1 LLVASEQREHLGG
14 RTIRDFLLRFRYFIT
29 GSYQHRLIAK
39 VYNYSIRTDLIKHE
53 KEKLMKPNRRVIWF
67 STVSIILVLFGV
79 LYAFF
84 GLGILPVHKDILLR
98 WESALYGAIMMGWGT
113 TLFFAGRLAFKKNDL
128 DLMKTLLY
136 GITVWLV
143 VEALFSAY
151 LGVWFNVGVDIVV
164 LALFSI
170 PLITSIRKL

>member
-1 LLVASEQREHLGG
+1 MKSKQMLV
-14 RTIRDFLLRFRYFIT
+14 
-29 GSYQHRLIAK
+29 
-39 VYNYSIRTDLIKHE
+39 
-53 KEKLMKPNRRVIWF
+53 WF
-67 STVSIILVLFGV
+67 SAVSLILILFGV

-84 GLGILPVHKDILLR
+84 GLAILPVQRDVLLR

-113 TLFFAGRLAFKKNDL
+113 TLFLAGRLAFQRTDI

-136 GITVWLV
+136 GIAVWLV

-151 LGVWFNVGVDIVV
+151 LGVWFNVAVDIGV

-170 PLITSIRKL
+170 PLIRSIRK